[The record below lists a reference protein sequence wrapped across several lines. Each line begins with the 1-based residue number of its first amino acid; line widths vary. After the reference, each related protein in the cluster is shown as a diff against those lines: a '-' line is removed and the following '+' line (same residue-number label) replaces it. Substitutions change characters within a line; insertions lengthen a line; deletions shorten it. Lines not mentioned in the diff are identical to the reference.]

1 MHFTLL
7 TLFPEMFPGPLAH
20 SIAGKAHAKNLW
32 SYETIQIRD
41 FATDKHSTVDAKTYG
56 GGTGLVMRA
65 DVVGAAIDAA
75 KLRKPGSKL
84 IYFTPRGVPLSQELL
99 RELILPHSP
108 PQAGG
113 DLTLL
118 CGRYEGVD
126 ERILE
131 EYQPLEIS
139 LGDYVLSGGEIAA
152 LVFMDAAIR
161 LIPGVI
167 SKDEAVETESFS
179 GSGHFAG
186 LLEYPHYTLPPFW
199 KGRAV
204 PDVLTSGNHQAI
216 ERWRQQKAEEITQER
231 RPDVW
236 ERRNDKG

>member
-7 TLFPEMFPGPLAH
+7 TLFPEMFPGFLAH
-20 SIAGKAHAKNLW
+20 SIAGKALAKNLW

-41 FATDKHSTVDAKTYG
+41 FATDKHATVDAKTYG

-75 KLRKPGSKL
+75 KAKHPAARLV
-84 IYFTPRGVPLSQELL
+84 YFTPRGVPLSQPLVQELV
-99 RELILPHSP
+99 
-108 PQAGG
+108 GG
-113 DLTLL
+113 DFTLL

-139 LGDYVLSGGEIAA
+139 LGDYVLSGGEVAA
-152 LVFMDAAIR
+152 LTFMDAAIR
-161 LIPGVI
+161 LISGVI
-167 SKDEAVETESFS
+167 SKEEAVSTESFS
-179 GSGHFAG
+179 GDSDFAG

-199 KGRAV
+199 RERAV
-204 PDVLTSGNHQAI
+204 PEVLTSGNHQAVA
-216 ERWRQQKAEEITQER
+216 RWRRQKSEEITKLR
-231 RPDVW
+231 RPDLW
-236 ERRNDKG
+236 ERTQKDKK

>member
-20 SIAGKAHAKNLW
+20 SIAGKALAKKLW
-32 SYETIQIRD
+32 SFEAMQIRD
-41 FATDKHSTVDAKTYG
+41 FAIDKHATVDAKTYG

-65 DVVGAAIDAA
+65 DVVGPAVDAA
-75 KLRKPGSKL
+75 QAKRPASQL
-84 IYFTPRGVPLSQELL
+84 IYFTPRGARLTQGVL
-99 RELILPHSP
+99 REL
-108 PQAGG
+108 AGR
-113 DLTLL
+113 DVTLL

-139 LGDYVLSGGEIAA
+139 IGDYVLSGGEIAA
-152 LVFMDAAIR
+152 LTFMDAAIR

-167 SKDEAVETESFS
+167 SKEEALDTESFS
-179 GSGHFAG
+179 GSGDFAG

-199 KGRAV
+199 REKAV
-204 PDVLTSGNHQAI
+204 PDVLLTGHHQAI
-216 ERWRQQKAEEITQER
+216 ARWRQQKAKEITQAR
-231 RPDVW
+231 RPDLW